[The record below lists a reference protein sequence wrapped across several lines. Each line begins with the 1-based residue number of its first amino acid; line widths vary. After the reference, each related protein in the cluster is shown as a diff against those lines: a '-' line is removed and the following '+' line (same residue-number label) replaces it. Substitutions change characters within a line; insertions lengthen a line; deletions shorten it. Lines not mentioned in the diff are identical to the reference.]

1 MSRSPDFSEMDRYL
15 FSNDKSRIDENNWGE
30 TALTFLFFS
39 SSLFYRIFFFFKFYS
54 ISFRLRNTSFP
65 FSLNTREMLSYPI
78 NFFIRDSFVLEE
90 YLYSSYKKNFYLI
103 KNTKLTAF
111 LVETNNLL
119 NGILSY
125 FFFFFSLLFHRSD
138 TVLGWFF
145 SYVISN
151 INLSQEKLKKKY
163 WSSEFEKNLK
173 ENWRRFYGYFKA
185 TCCSLS
191 SGFFTRLKRWQKTIL
206 RPCYFVNC
214 R

>member
-1 MSRSPDFSEMDRYL
+1 MSRSPDFSKMDRYL
-15 FSNDKSRIDENNWGE
+15 LSNDKSRIDENNWGE

-151 INLSQEKLKKKY
+151 INLSQEKLKKNIEVRNSKRI
-163 WSSEFEKNLK
+163 WKKIDGDFMDILK
-173 ENWRRFYGYFKA
+173 PLAALFQVG
-185 TCCSLS
+185 SL
-191 SGFFTRLKRWQKTIL
+191 L
-206 RPCYFVNC
+206 V
-214 R
+214 

>member
-1 MSRSPDFSEMDRYL
+1 MSRSPDFSKMDRYL
-15 FSNDKSRIDENNWGE
+15 LSNDKSRIDENNWGE

-125 FFFFFSLLFHRSD
+125 FFFFLSPLSSIRYS
-138 TVLGWFF
+138 TRVIFF
-145 SYVISN
+145 LRDIQYKSIPRE
-151 INLSQEKLKKKY
+151 IKKKILKFGIRK
-163 WSSEFEKNLK
+163 EFERKLT
-173 ENWRRFYGYFKA
+173 E
-185 TCCSLS
+185 
-191 SGFFTRLKRWQKTIL
+191 IL
-206 RPCYFVNC
+206 WIF
-214 R
+214 

>member
-1 MSRSPDFSEMDRYL
+1 MSRSPDFSKMDRYL
-15 FSNDKSRIDENNWGE
+15 LSNDKSRIDENNWGE

-65 FSLNTREMLSYPI
+65 FPLNTREMLSYPI

-125 FFFFFSLLFHRSD
+125 FFFFFLSPLSSIRYS
-138 TVLGWFF
+138 TRVIFF
-145 SYVISN
+145 LRDIQYKSIPRE
-151 INLSQEKLKKKY
+151 IKKKY